1 MSKNDENKQ
10 LKCSFCGK
18 PQSQVRRL
26 VAGSGVYIC
35 DECVHLC
42 MDIINDDINEG
53 NAAPKEEKYRL
64 PKPKEITQT
73 LSDYVID
80 QDNTKRALAI
90 AVYNHNKIINNPIK

>member
-1 MSKNDENKQ
+1 MSKYDENKQ

-53 NAAPKEEKYRL
+53 NAAPKE
-64 PKPKEITQT
+64 
-73 LSDYVID
+73 
-80 QDNTKRALAI
+80 
-90 AVYNHNKIINNPIK
+90 